1 MALRENDL
9 ENLVREIFE
18 IDSFKSKMGD
28 DKEICVLTFTVY
40 FEDPASDLENFFEMG
55 YEFVLDADVSPGEMD
70 DGNYR
75 VFVEIERSKHL
86 PEQITQLLDGLEN
99 LTGISE
105 FKFRY
110 YKSFRSIYAT
120 EENLAKI
127 VPQDA
132 DAYERAT
139 NEHEMNNF
147 SNFFSNSY
155 SDDVN
160 VVSETI
166 TFKRERIDPLQF
178 NIIASGPKRDVYES
192 ITGPMLIE
200 GKDIAEVMF
209 LTKVIGNYNINKIG
223 NAFIFENRGW
233 AVALERK

>member
-99 LTGISE
+99 LTGINE

-110 YKSFRSIYAT
+110 YKSFRSIHAT

-127 VPQDA
+127 VPQDP

-166 TFKRERIDPLQF
+166 TFKRERIDPLKF
-178 NIIASGPKRDVYES
+178 NIITSGPKREVYES

>member
-9 ENLVREIFE
+9 EDLVREIFE
-18 IDSFKSKMGD
+18 IDSYKSKMGD

-75 VFVEIERSKHL
+75 VFVEIERSRHL
-86 PEQITQLLDGLEN
+86 PTQITELLDGIEN

-110 YKSFRSIYAT
+110 YKSFRSVDAT
-120 EENLAKI
+120 LENLTKI

-132 DAYERAT
+132 DAYQRAT
-139 NEHEMNNF
+139 SENEMNNF

-166 TFKRERIDPLQF
+166 TFKRERIDPLNF
-178 NIIASGPKRDVYES
+178 NIITSGPKREVYES
-192 ITGPMLIE
+192 ITGPILIE

-223 NAFIFENRGW
+223 NAFIFENCGW